1 MTSPVTVGD
10 ALLLSKLAY
19 KLARGLTSDRNGVP
33 QVFKEVKS
41 QLEAVG
47 NALNLCWLR
56 YQQST
61 SSSLEPE
68 RSIGALESE
77 PTITAMIAN
86 CKTCLKRLE
95 ILVEKYDILDEES
108 SSSIASVP
116 SFGAK
121 LKSTTGQ
128 YKRIRFLMKDAELK
142 AIRNDLGVH
151 LASINLAI
159 SGTSQ
164 YENSHFFAVHSPQNI
179 MTTDAPTS
187 KNLPAENGLCEQV
200 SDMHKR
206 VKDLHDWFMINL
218 RSSSPVETSPS
229 LETISVVEAAT
240 GRDPQVRSVM
250 TFKVQQGGD
259 VLCPRAAFR
268 KDWTQTGFDA
278 QSPGIWECWCDKRQ
292 ESNDSNHRV
301 GLRRTRKFLNL
312 KTFLMQLSKGIW
324 GSIVVDDS
332 VLIRLSGLT
341 PMWQLLCATTRVRP
355 IVISEVDPLGMLL

>member
-56 YQQST
+56 YQRST
-61 SSSLEPE
+61 PSSLEPE
-68 RSIGALESE
+68 RNTDTLESE

-95 ILVEKYDILDEES
+95 ALVEKYDILDAES
-108 SSSIASVP
+108 SSSNTSSP

-121 LKSTTGQ
+121 LKRSTTGQ
-128 YKRIRFLMKDAELK
+128 YKKIRFLTKDAELK

-164 YENSHFFAVHSPQNI
+164 YENPYSFAVPFIARCH
-179 MTTDAPTS
+179 
-187 KNLPAENGLCEQV
+187 CY
-200 SDMHKR
+200 
-206 VKDLHDWFMINL
+206 
-218 RSSSPVETSPS
+218 
-229 LETISVVEAAT
+229 
-240 GRDPQVRSVM
+240 
-250 TFKVQQGGD
+250 
-259 VLCPRAAFR
+259 
-268 KDWTQTGFDA
+268 
-278 QSPGIWECWCDKRQ
+278 
-292 ESNDSNHRV
+292 
-301 GLRRTRKFLNL
+301 
-312 KTFLMQLSKGIW
+312 
-324 GSIVVDDS
+324 
-332 VLIRLSGLT
+332 
-341 PMWQLLCATTRVRP
+341 
-355 IVISEVDPLGMLL
+355 